1 MGIGCLWDLRICAL
15 SGVAGAVC
23 VSCIYFGGRTGIYAD
38 VDIYIY
44 ITVYR
49 CIDLVEDVV

>member
-15 SGVAGAVC
+15 SGVAGVVC

-38 VDIYIY
+38 VDIDIY

-49 CIDLVEDVV
+49 CIYLVEGVV